1 MQPTNAAALI
11 GDPDAPVTASA
22 DGSDFA
28 GQSWKSPVENE
39 GCSVESNDAV
49 RRAQPQIAIL
59 VLSDRS
65 DSIRRETIPFGPGR
79 SGILDRSSDRTDLRP
94 LRRDRGGHQGAQQKI
109 EDLFSHH

>member
-1 MQPTNAAALI
+1 MPHTQPTNSGGFI
-11 GDPDAPVTASA
+11 GAPDASVTTSA
-22 DGSDFA
+22 DGRDLA

-49 RRAQPQIAIL
+49 RCAQPEITIL

-94 LRRDRGGHQGAQQKI
+94 LRRYRGGDQRA
-109 EDLFSHH
+109 